1 MTKVR
6 MERTLPEKERGV
18 DPGPAPLPAKS
29 ESRIP
34 KLETNSNHQL
44 QNRARPPARLPFG
57 ASILEI
63 SKFVSNFAFRISS
76 FSLSAPQLWSFAIYL
91 KSSPYAVQRH
101 FSASRPEDHSRPDA
115 ERSR

>member
-44 QNRARPPARLPFG
+44 QNRARPPARLRFG
-57 ASILEI
+57 ASILGDFQVCFEL
-63 SKFVSNFAFRISS
+63 RISS
-76 FSLSAPQLWSFAIYL
+76 FSLSAPQLWSVAIYL
-91 KSSPYAVQRH
+91 ESRPYAVQRH
-101 FSASRPEDHSRPDA
+101 FSASRPEDHSRPNP
-115 ERSR
+115 